1 MKAKLILLVVVVTLL
16 SSCATVQY
24 SDPIKVAITEVTDA
38 SGEVADG
45 TKEFICTA
53 LTDAIKK
60 IKGYEVYTTPII
72 LGNTIPQNIDYILTT
87 QVNLLSET
95 FALLST
101 KIVEPTTGKIV
112 SSSSVSTR
120 ADINSL
126 RTACKELT
134 NKLIGVFTKK
144 IK

>member
-24 SDPIKVAITEVTDA
+24 SERKKVAITEVTDA

-60 IKGYEVYTTPII
+60 IKGYEVYTTHIV

-95 FALLST
+95 FALLRT
-101 KIVEPTTGKIV
+101 QIVEPTTGKIV

>member
-45 TKEFICTA
+45 TKEFIRTA

-134 NKLIGVFTKK
+134 NKLISSLKK
-144 IK
+144 QVK